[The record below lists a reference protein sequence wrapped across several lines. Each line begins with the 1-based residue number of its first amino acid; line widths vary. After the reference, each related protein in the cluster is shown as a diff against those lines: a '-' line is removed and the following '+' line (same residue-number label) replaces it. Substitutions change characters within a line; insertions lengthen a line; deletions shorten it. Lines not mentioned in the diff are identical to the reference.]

1 MAAERPLTG
10 FGPTTFY
17 SNYKS
22 YTVPLFR
29 TWVSGNKEKSTV
41 HNYFLLLLIEQGI
54 PGLLLF
60 LFLLGVSFWYAQKIY
75 RRTESIFWRATVSAV
90 GAILLMQCTVNFLS
104 DLVETDKVGSVF
116 YLCVA
121 VLVMADK
128 CTSEARKQKLTV

>member
-1 MAAERPLTG
+1 MSTSSWLTG

-29 TWVSGNKEKSTV
+29 TWVSDNKEKSTV
-41 HNYFLLLLIEQGI
+41 HNYFLLLLIEQGV

-60 LFLLGVSFWYAQKIY
+60 LALVGTMFWYAQRLYK
-75 RRTESIFWRATVSAV
+75 RTADSFWETTFAVV
-90 GAILLMQCTVNFLS
+90 GAILLIQCTVNFLS
-104 DLVETDKVGSVF
+104 DLIETDKVGSAF

-121 VLVMADK
+121 VLVIAGRRTENSIQNIK
-128 CTSEARKQKLTV
+128 